1 VEYVSESF
9 EPFRSLLDLHGQPWI
24 HGLLNS
30 SIHAS
35 VNGRNRHPHWSSL
48 AKACAA
54 EMPTSAVSI
63 RGMVD
68 VEFIFFH
75 PTTRRFPRPVQ
86 KTEMTLRNSTSAW
99 KYAYLNEWSC
109 IALLQIRP
117 LSQRNT
123 IGMGTVVTRDIKPE
137 PNVEVAMFCGGG
149 NH

>member
-1 VEYVSESF
+1 
-9 EPFRSLLDLHGQPWI
+9 
-24 HGLLNS
+24 
-30 SIHAS
+30 
-35 VNGRNRHPHWSSL
+35 
-48 AKACAA
+48 
-54 EMPTSAVSI
+54 
-63 RGMVD
+63 MVD

-75 PTTRRFPRPVQ
+75 PTTRRFPRPIQ

-99 KYAYLNEWSC
+99 KYAYLNKWSC